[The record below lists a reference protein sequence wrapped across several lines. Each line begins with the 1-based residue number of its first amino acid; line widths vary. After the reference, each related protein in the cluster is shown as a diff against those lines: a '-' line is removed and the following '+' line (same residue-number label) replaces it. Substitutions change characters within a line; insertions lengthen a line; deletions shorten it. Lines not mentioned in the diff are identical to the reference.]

1 MEIRRKYSHVVC
13 QNEGLD
19 TNQLITGLL
28 WYVAFLF
35 STTCHEAA
43 HAWAAHRGGDDTAYA
58 GGQVSLD
65 PLPHIRREVFGMVI
79 MPWLTFLTGGW
90 MMGWASA
97 PYNPYWARA
106 YPRRAAWMALSG
118 PAANFAIVV
127 ATFVLIQGGI
137 RAHLLQLPQRIRF
150 DEVVSATSPG
160 AMEGVAALLSVLFS
174 LNLLLGTFNLI
185 PAPPLDGFGVLGLF
199 LPDAA
204 IHKLMDFRD
213 SLGALTMLG
222 LLVAWKA
229 FDYIFEPVFIAGLR
243 MLYLPQL

>member
-1 MEIRRKYSHVVC
+1 MRSIFLTLFVAPGVF
-13 QNEGLD
+13 QNGGLD
-19 TNQLITGLL
+19 TNLLITGLL

-58 GGQVSLD
+58 GGQVTLD
-65 PLPHIRREVFGMVI
+65 PLPHIRRETFGMVI

-106 YPRRAAWMALSG
+106 YPRRAAWMALAG
-118 PAANFAIVV
+118 PAANFAIVI

-137 RAHLLQLPQRIRF
+137 AASLLKLPAQIGF
-150 DEVVSATSPG
+150 DQVVTSASPG
-160 AMEGVAALLSVLFS
+160 VMEGVAALLSVLFS

-185 PAPPLDGFGVLGLF
+185 PAPPLDGFGVIGLF

-213 SLGALTMLG
+213 SLGAMTMLG
-222 LLVAWKA
+222 LLVA
-229 FDYIFEPVFIAGLR
+229 
-243 MLYLPQL
+243 